1 MTPFYH
7 GHIPETSG
15 IYRITCIPT
24 SKFYIGSA
32 VNLYHRRVCHFN
44 DLQHGTH
51 RNSRLQRAWN
61 KYGPDAFTF
70 EVLELILIPFLLER
84 EQYWFDKL
92 QPFGDKGFN
101 LDRIAGSR
109 IGSEVSP
116 ATRAKLRAANLGR
129 KDSEET
135 ISKRANAIRGRSQSP
150 E

>member
-92 QPFGDKGFN
+92 QPFVKPLKREGLQDVGILPVQKPAPG
-101 LDRIAGSR
+101 LVSSTQGSCKTLN
-109 IGSEVSP
+109 GM
-116 ATRAKLRAANLGR
+116 RAR
-129 KDSEET
+129 
-135 ISKRANAIRGRSQSP
+135 
-150 E
+150 